1 MESPGFARAAVS
13 MRGSFPGQEGELEAE
28 TLLAPPLLQV
38 SDVIQGEGDWR
49 GSDRGGASGFLPS
62 FFQQPFNGLLPYQT
76 WQLFRERDRASDHLE
91 GSLWSFLPLPVS
103 DKGI

>member
-49 GSDRGGASGFLPS
+49 GSDRQGRGLRIPS
-62 FFQQPFNGLLPYQT
+62 FLLSAAIQWIAALPNVAALQG
-76 WQLFRERDRASDHLE
+76 E
-91 GSLWSFLPLPVS
+91 GQSQ
-103 DKGI
+103 